1 MEHETHMPSM
11 QNYWQR
17 SLFEKWTFQLSKL
30 FLKIVQVLAGKA
42 TMNSDFGPVEDISNE
57 STGLNLLDRYSY
69 FVICEIKM
77 IVNED

>member
-1 MEHETHMPSM
+1 MT
-11 QNYWQR
+11 
-17 SLFEKWTFQLSKL
+17 
-30 FLKIVQVLAGKA
+30 
-42 TMNSDFGPVEDISNE
+42 SDFGPVKDISNE